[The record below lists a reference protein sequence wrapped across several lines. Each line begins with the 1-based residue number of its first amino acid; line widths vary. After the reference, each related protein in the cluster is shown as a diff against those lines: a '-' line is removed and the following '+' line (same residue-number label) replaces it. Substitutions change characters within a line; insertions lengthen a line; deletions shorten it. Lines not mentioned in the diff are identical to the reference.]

1 MTPQVNLDYRVFI
14 YLFIYLYHI
23 FCNNVTVMSFQKRS
37 GDEKSTEDNSFVQ
50 PQNKNK
56 AC

>member
-1 MTPQVNLDYRVFI
+1 MTPQVNLDNWVFI
-14 YLFIYLYHI
+14 YLYIYLYHI

-37 GDEKSTEDNSFVQ
+37 GDEKSAEDNSFVQ